1 MPHFYRSGR
10 QLLRLFLL
18 LVLAG
23 SLFGWWYADQHWRP
37 AVENFEMP
45 TLNQEIDWLNIA
57 AGLVEDAIE
66 IFQSAT
72 SN

>member
-10 QLLRLFLL
+10 HLFRLFLI
-18 LVLAG
+18 LVLAMA
-23 SLFGWWYADQHWRP
+23 LFGWWYADQNWRP
-37 AVENFEMP
+37 AAENFQLP
-45 TLNQEIDWLNIA
+45 VLTDEIDWLNLG

-72 SN
+72 SR

>member
-10 QLLRLFLL
+10 QLFRLFLI
-18 LVLAG
+18 LVLTA
-23 SLFGWWYADQHWRP
+23 SLFGWWYADQNWRP
-37 AVENFEMP
+37 AAENFEIP

>member
-1 MPHFYRSGR
+1 
-10 QLLRLFLL
+10 
-18 LVLAG
+18 
-23 SLFGWWYADQHWRP
+23 
-37 AVENFEMP
+37 MP

>member
-10 QLLRLFLL
+10 LLFRLFLVS
-18 LVLAG
+18 VLAMG
-23 SLFGWWYADQHWRP
+23 LFGWWYADQNWRP
-37 AVENFEMP
+37 AAENFEMP
-45 TLNQEIDWLNIA
+45 TLNEEIDWLNLG

-66 IFQSAT
+66 VFQSAT

>member
-10 QLLRLFLL
+10 QLLRLFLI

-23 SLFGWWYADQHWRP
+23 SLFGWWYADQNWRP
-37 AVENFEMP
+37 AAEKLEMP
-45 TLNQEIDWLNIA
+45 TLNQQIDWHNIDA
-57 AGLVEDAIE
+57 VLVEDALE

>member
-10 QLLRLFLL
+10 HLLRLFLI
-18 LVLAG
+18 LVLSG
-23 SLFGWWYADQHWRP
+23 SLFGWWYADQNWRP
-37 AVENFEMP
+37 AAENFEMP